1 MGALDQDKLGSLLE
15 MKYHS
20 VSNAAAEPGSVAGIR
35 ELFTGFQE
43 YVYA

>member
-1 MGALDQDKLGSLLE
+1 MDQDKLGSVLE

-20 VSNAAAEPGSVAGIR
+20 VSNAVAEAGSVTGIR